1 MYMTGSKLPLFPDM
15 HIQMP
20 VRVGYINIIKGMR
33 SALRPYA
40 EEATSKVEQIGYLC
54 APGLAILPLSSIL
67 EAANAG
73 AMNPESLAIRWTR
86 GLLPRAIREIAYGI
100 GINELS
106 DTMAE
111 KVDGASRGFE
121 MPVALKTALGS
132 VCAGVA
138 AGFISH
144 IPHQFSTLKLLNPS
158 QSYASIAASLLQAGE
173 KRAAATLAGVVPPAA
188 LSRASALA
196 APVFAFVVPKG
207 LGIRTTQIVGSF
219 VIINSLEAAFTS
231 ARQALREGD
240 GSAPAAPGSRVGAAI
255 LPGRAAL
262 PILKGPW
269 ASP

>member
-20 VRVGYINIIKGMR
+20 VRVGYINIIKGLR

-111 KVDGASRGFE
+111 KRCSRNHNTSSWRRTRRWDV
-121 MPVALKTALGS
+121 P
-132 VCAGVA
+132 
-138 AGFISH
+138 
-144 IPHQFSTLKLLNPS
+144 
-158 QSYASIAASLLQAGE
+158 
-173 KRAAATLAGVVPPAA
+173 VPPG
-188 LSRASALA
+188 R
-196 APVFAFVVPKG
+196 
-207 LGIRTTQIVGSF
+207 TQIASWSP
-219 VIINSLEAAFTS
+219 IIQSN
-231 ARQALREGD
+231 LRGL
-240 GSAPAAPGSRVGAAI
+240 I
-255 LPGRAAL
+255 
-262 PILKGPW
+262 PW
-269 ASP
+269 AHLPLAIVLP